1 MRRRKFIALIG
12 STAVTWPVAARAQ
25 QSALPM
31 IGFLSVGSPDGAV
44 NFVAAFRRGLS
55 ETGYVEGRNVTI
67 EYRWAD
73 SQYDRLPE
81 LAADLVR
88 RRVTVIAAPGSIAG
102 ALAAK
107 AATATIPI
115 IIASGIDPV
124 VAGLVRTLNRP
135 GGNVTGV
142 NTLNVEVGPK
152 RMELLHEVL
161 PTATIVALLVNPTSP
176 VIAEVLLRDAQATA
190 SALGLRVHVLYAKT
204 EGEMQAAFAALL
216 RLKAGALVIGPD
228 QFFNNRVE
236 QLAALAVHHAM
247 PAVYEGR
254 EFTAAGGLMSY
265 GHSILEGYQLAGVY
279 TGRILNGEKPADLP
293 VQQSTKVEL
302 YINLKSAKT
311 LGITFPLPLLGR
323 ADEVIE

>member
-1 MRRRKFIALIG
+1 MRRRKFIKLIG
-12 STAVTWPVAARAQ
+12 GAAVTWPVAVRAQ
-25 QSALPM
+25 QSALPT
-31 IGFLSVGSPDGAV
+31 IGFLSAGSPDSSALS
-44 NFVAAFRRGLS
+44 VAAFRRGLN
-55 ETGYVEGRNVTI
+55 ETGRVEGRNVTI

-73 SQYDRLPE
+73 GQNDRLPE

-88 RRVTVIAAPGSIAG
+88 RRVTAIAAPGTTAG

-107 AATATIPI
+107 AATTTIPI
-115 IIASGIDPV
+115 IFAMGIDPV
-124 VAGLVRTLNRP
+124 AAGLVHTLNQP

-142 NTLNVEVGPK
+142 STLNVGLGPK
-152 RMELLHEVL
+152 RLELLHEVV
-161 PTATIVALLVNPTSP
+161 PAATVVALLVNPTNP
-176 VIAEVLLRDAQATA
+176 GNAEVLLRDAQATA
-190 SALGLRVHVLYAKT
+190 GALGLQVHVLNAKS

-216 RLKAGALVIGPD
+216 QLKAGGLVIGPD
-228 QFFNNRVE
+228 QFFNSRVE
-236 QLAALAVHHAM
+236 QLAALTVHHTV

-265 GHSILEGYQLAGVY
+265 GQSILDSYQLTGVY
-279 TGRILNGEKPADLP
+279 AGRILNGEKPADLP

-302 YINLKSAKT
+302 YINLKAAKA

>member
-1 MRRRKFIALIG
+1 MRRRKFIKLMGGA
-12 STAVTWPVAARAQ
+12 AVAWPVAARAQ
-25 QSALPM
+25 SALPI
-31 IGFLSVGSPDGAV
+31 IGFLNVGSPDGSV
-44 NFVAAFRRGLS
+44 NFVAAFRKGLS
-55 ETGYVEGRNVTI
+55 EAGYVEGRNVTI

-73 SQYDRLPE
+73 SQYARLPD

-107 AATATIPI
+107 AATTTIPI
-115 IIASGIDPV
+115 IIATGIDPV
-124 VAGLVRTLNRP
+124 VAGLVQTLNRP

-152 RMELLHEVL
+152 RLELLHEVV
-161 PTATIVALLVNPTSP
+161 PTATTVALLVNPTSP
-176 VIAEVLLRDAQATA
+176 VIAEVLLRDAQTTA
-190 SALGLRVHVLYAKT
+190 SALGLRVHVLNAKT
-204 EGEMQAAFAALL
+204 DGEMQAAFAALL
-216 RLKAGALVIGPD
+216 ELKAGALVIGPD
-228 QFFNNRVE
+228 QFFNNRVD
-236 QLAALAVHHAM
+236 QLAELAVHHAV

-279 TGRILNGEKPADLP
+279 TGRVLNGEKPADLP

-302 YINLKSAKT
+302 YINLKAAKA